1 MNDIKNKVFSLGL
14 SAREYQYIKEQA
26 EQNHC
31 TIGQYIRMT
40 VLKGVVLK

>member
-1 MNDIKNKVFSLGL
+1 MIIDL
-14 SAREYQYIKEQA
+14 KEQA

-40 VLKGVVLK
+40 VLKGVEL